1 MLILSRENVMS
12 KDNSDFDRDDAL
24 DYVIMEDIENEA
36 RGKSGKS
43 GCLGIIAILILPL
56 ILMKYFF

>member
-24 DYVIMEDIENEA
+24 DYVIMEDIENEV